1 MKVDKEKAIVLRKQG
16 LTYKEISETLGC
28 SEVWCKVNLKSVQ
41 IASSVTT
48 MSNKDLYDAIETLI
62 QEVVRRT
69 GMKVENVQG

>member
-1 MKVDKEKAIVLRKQG
+1 MKVDKEKAVALRKQG

-41 IASSVTT
+41 VASSVTT
-48 MSNKDLYDAIETLI
+48 MSNEALYDAIETLM

-69 GMKVENVQG
+69 GMEVVNA